1 MINDDGLQMKGL
13 KKLIESLFD
22 EKRQKAGLLID
33 EALSRA
39 IAVLEESE
47 RYSIKKAE
55 EIISSYEEI
64 AEIEARKEVSKT
76 EIEMRMELLKLKESY
91 VEKVFEGVQ
100 ERLREF
106 TKSEEYKSLLL
117 GDLAKTANAFDA
129 GEVLMRPEDIESLD
143 VKKMKKAL
151 GGAIVKPFDIG
162 IGGFIMISRDGKSR
176 IDRTIDGIIRSEK
189 ERLRGKIAQDL
200 FR

>member
-1 MINDDGLQMKGL
+1 MINDDGAQMKGL
-13 KKLIESLFD
+13 KKLIDSLFD
-22 EKRQKAGLLID
+22 EKRQKASLMID
-33 EALSRA
+33 EALSKA
-39 IAVLEESE
+39 MAVLDESE

-55 EIISSYEEI
+55 EILSSYEEI
-64 AEIEARKEVSKT
+64 ATIEARKEVSKS

-91 VEKVFEGVQ
+91 VEKVFEGVR

-106 TKSEEYKSLLL
+106 TKSDDYRSLLL
-117 GDLAKTANAFDA
+117 GDIAKTANAFDA
-129 GEVLMRPEDIESLD
+129 GEVLMKPEDIEGLD
-143 VKKMKKAL
+143 AKKLKKAL
-151 GGAIVKPFDIG
+151 GGATVKPSNIG
-162 IGGFIMISRDGKSR
+162 IGGFVMISKDGKSR

>member
-1 MINDDGLQMKGL
+1 MTNDDELQMKGL

-22 EKRQKAGLLID
+22 EKRQRAGLLID

-39 IAVLEESE
+39 MAVLEESE

-64 AEIEARKEVSKT
+64 ATIEARKEVSKA

-106 TKSEEYKSLLL
+106 TKSEEYRSLLL
-117 GDLAKTANAFDA
+117 NDLARTAKGFDA

-151 GGAIVKPFDIG
+151 GGANVKPFGIG
-162 IGGFIMISRDGKSR
+162 TGGFIMISRDGKSR